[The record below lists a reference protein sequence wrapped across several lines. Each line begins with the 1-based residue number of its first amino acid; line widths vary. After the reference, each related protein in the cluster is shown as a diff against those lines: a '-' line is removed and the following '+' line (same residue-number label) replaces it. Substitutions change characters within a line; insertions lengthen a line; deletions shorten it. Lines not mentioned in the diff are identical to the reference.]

1 VWKQEVLHHAHITL
15 EEPLMKPLTLSI
27 LVAACAAAASITPA
41 LAADMSPPPAAKP
54 APAANRLATA
64 RQLIEARQWDAARDE
79 LKRVDD
85 RRSADWNNLM
95 GYVSRKA
102 GSPDLAASEHYY
114 DEALRIDPHH
124 RNALEYSGELY
135 LMKGD
140 LPKAQTRLASLATE
154 CNAACEQYADLKEAI
169 ERYQANG
176 NKYVSKGW

>member
-1 VWKQEVLHHAHITL
+1 
-15 EEPLMKPLTLSI
+15 MKTMKLLS
-27 LVAACAAAASITPA
+27 LVAAVWA
-41 LAADMSPPPAAKP
+41 LAGSMPSAQAADMSPPPSAAP
-54 APAANRLATA
+54 APAANTLTIA
-64 RQLIEARQWDAARDE
+64 RQLIQSRQWEAARDE

-102 GSPDLAASEHYY
+102 GNPDLAASERYY

-140 LPKAQTRLASLATE
+140 LPKAQARLASLATE
-154 CNAACEQYADLKEAI
+154 CKSSCEQHTELKEAI
-169 ERYQANG
+169 ARYQANG
-176 NKYVSKGW
+176 NKYVAKGGW